1 MKTFGRT
8 DLEINDSV
16 EGETIEVKLER
27 IITTREPIEQ
37 TTDIIHQERKA
48 GIQPEYDI
56 RTDKMQ
62 IAVEGMTAVT
72 NQFLTEREERHKE
85 IEDIKEGEIQNKK
98 SEE

>member
-8 DLEINDSV
+8 DLEINNSI

-27 IITTREPIEQ
+27 IITTKEPIEQ
-37 TTDIIHQERKA
+37 TTDIIHQERRA

-62 IAVEGMTAVT
+62 IAIEGMNAVT
-72 NQFLTEREERHKE
+72 NQFLIEREEGHKE
-85 IEDIKEGEIQNKK
+85 QEPKDQETPEPEQ
-98 SEE
+98 